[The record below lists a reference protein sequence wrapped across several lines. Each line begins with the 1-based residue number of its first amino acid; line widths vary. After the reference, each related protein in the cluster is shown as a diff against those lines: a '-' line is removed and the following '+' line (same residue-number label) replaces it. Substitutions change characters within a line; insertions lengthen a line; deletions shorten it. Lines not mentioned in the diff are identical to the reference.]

1 MDQIERELMALKG
14 NKGGKGGKRGKGGKG
29 FQGNCNYRGKF
40 GHCLNA

>member
-1 MDQIERELMALKG
+1 MDHIERELMALKG

-40 GHCLNA
+40 GHRLKA